1 MRKRWNYTQ
10 ICQTMAVSKIQKRSG
25 KINSQIAFERHDS
38 MQNYH
43 VECQQPLNI
52 HQLSHGG
59 EGGLLVI
66 IS

>member
-1 MRKRWNYTQ
+1 MELYSDLPDNGRFKDT
-10 ICQTMAVSKIQKRSG
+10 KISG

-38 MQNYH
+38 KQNYH